1 MTTLMDLPQD
11 NPSVQR
17 LLTSKCHITPK
28 TLLTSKLLCDYIYI
42 LRTRCPRS
50 TLSEDLKVI
59 LVYILAIEQEP
70 KPEPKSRCWF
80 CW

>member
-17 LLTSKCHITPK
+17 
-28 TLLTSKLLCDYIYI
+28 LLTSKLLCDYIYI